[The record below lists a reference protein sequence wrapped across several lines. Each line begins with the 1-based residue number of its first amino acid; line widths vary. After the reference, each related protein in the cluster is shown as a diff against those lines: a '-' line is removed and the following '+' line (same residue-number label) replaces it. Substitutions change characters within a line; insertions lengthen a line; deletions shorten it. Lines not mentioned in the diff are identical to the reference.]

1 MKHSNH
7 DNDSRN
13 QGTTA
18 DQNKKTKGQSGQQ
31 DSTNQHGQTG
41 RGSQEHNSM
50 QQGDSSNRQK
60 DKQGNKK

>member
-1 MKHSNH
+1 MKHSNQE
-7 DNDSRN
+7 DVSRN

-18 DQNKKTKGQSGQQ
+18 DQNKKTKGQN

-41 RGSQEHNSM
+41 RGSQDHSNM
-50 QQGDSSNRQK
+50 GQRDTANRQK